1 METTLDMY
9 KKLKRIEREI
19 ALIEKMIVLAE
30 KLLVSKEKKNSI
42 VQN

>member
-19 ALIEKMIVLAE
+19 AIIEKMIVLAE
-30 KLLVSKEKKNSI
+30 KLLVSKGKKNSI